1 MTQLETDLRAALHE
15 RAELV
20 HASPELL
27 AADYQPRTRRIRPQL
42 AIGAGLAIAAGA
54 LAAALAVA
62 LSLTGDVGNAFAGW
76 TPQPTTPTPAQLA
89 AAETYCAKNAPFPGL
104 PLKLIDTRGPFTFEV
119 YSDDSSNDFCTAGPS
134 FTNAS
139 GWRTSAP
146 VAVPAGKLYLW
157 SEHTTADAVPAYGFM
172 IARAGD
178 GVSAATLTLEDGSE
192 VTATVQNGW
201 AVAWW
206 PGSHQITSSQL
217 TTPSGIQTQAFPAS
231 PCGLHDC
238 NGGPHGGA
246 PGGGPGGG

>member
-15 RAELV
+15 RAALV

-27 AADYQPRTRRIRPQL
+27 AADYRPRMRRIRPEL
-42 AIGAGLAIAAGA
+42 AIGTALAIAAAA
-54 LAAALAVA
+54 LAAT
-62 LSLTGDVGNAFAGW
+62 LSLTGGARNAFAGW
-76 TPQPTTPTPAQLA
+76 TSRPTTPTPAQLA
-89 AAETYCAKNAPFPGL
+89 AAENYCAKNAPFPRL
-104 PLKLIDTRGPFTFEV
+104 PLKLIDTRGPFTFAV
-119 YSDDSSNDFCTAGPS
+119 YSDDSSNDFCTTGPS

-146 VAVPAGKLYLW
+146 LAVPAGRLYLW
-157 SEHTTADAVPAYGFM
+157 SEHTTTDAGPAYGFV

-206 PGSHQITSSQL
+206 PGSHQVTSAQL
-217 TTPSGIQTQAFPAS
+217 TTPAGIRTQAFPAK

-238 NGGPHGGA
+238 NGGPHGG
-246 PGGGPGGG
+246 G